1 MTSVTSSGSAP
12 GWISRHRADLL
23 GNGVIRVRGGQC
35 WDGERLSPAPAG
47 DFLFDVRTRRWSHQ
61 A

>member
-1 MTSVTSSGSAP
+1 MTPVTSSGPAP
-12 GWISRHRADLL
+12 GWISEHRADLI

-35 WDGERLSPAPAG
+35 WNGEESSSAPVG

-61 A
+61 P